1 MLRTILLYGLVAMVG
16 LGCGADRKLQVVK
29 ASGEVL
35 VGGKPAEGALVVFHP
50 QEKDRERDV
59 KPFAKTDAQGKFV
72 LNTYEEGD
80 GATPG
85 EYKVTIVWNK
95 ADGPAPKFSFSEEGG
110 KSTGPDRLGGRY
122 GNPANTSLWKTVKK
136 GEANLFKFE
145 LN

>member
-1 MLRTILLYGLVAMVG
+1 MGFVIAALA
-16 LGCGADRKLQVVK
+16 GCGANRKLPVVK

-59 KPFAKTDAQGKFV
+59 KPFAMTDDQGKFI
-72 LNTYEEGD
+72 LNTFEQGD

-95 ADGPAPKFSFSEEGG
+95 AGGAVPKFSISDEGG
-110 KSTGPDRLGGRY
+110 KSAGPDRLRGRY
-122 GNPANTSLWKTVKK
+122 GNPSSTPLSKTVKK
-136 GEANLFKFE
+136 GEPNEFKFE

>member
-1 MLRTILLYGLVAMVG
+1 MFRTLLLCGLVAVIG

-59 KPFAKTDAQGKFV
+59 KPFAKTNAQGKFI

-95 ADGPAPKFSFSEEGG
+95 AGAAQKVSFGNDSGQ
-110 KSTGPDRLGGRY
+110 STGPDQLGGRY
-122 GNPANTSLWKTVKK
+122 GNPANTSLSKTVKK
-136 GEANLFKFE
+136 GEPNEFKFE

>member
-1 MLRTILLYGLVAMVG
+1 MIRNMLVCAILALSTV
-16 LGCGADRKLQVVK
+16 GCGSSGKLPLVK

-59 KPFAKTDAQGKFV
+59 KPFAKTNAQGKFV

-95 ADGPAPKFSFSEEGG
+95 AGAAPKVAFGNDSGQ
-110 KSTGPDRLGGRY
+110 STGPDQLGGRY
-122 GNPANTSLWKTVKK
+122 GNPANTPLSKSVKK
-136 GEANLFKFE
+136 GEANEFKFE